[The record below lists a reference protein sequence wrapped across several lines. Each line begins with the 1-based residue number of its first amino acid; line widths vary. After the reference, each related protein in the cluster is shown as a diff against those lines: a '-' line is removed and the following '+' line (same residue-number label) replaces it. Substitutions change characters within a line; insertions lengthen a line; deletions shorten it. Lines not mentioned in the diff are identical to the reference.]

1 MNCNKCGFPIIPG
14 AAGYAGSVCMCQWQA
29 VNHSHNSQ
37 DSNEVT
43 SHALLTVPA
52 DYTFASVNTYVHDT
66 ERHFEELQY
75 LALGMASE
83 IEKLRK
89 GEFIC
94 RRCGIRKNSESN
106 AKADF

>member
-1 MNCNKCGFPIIPG
+1 MNCNKCGLPIMHH
-14 AAGYAGSVCMCQWQA
+14 AAGYAGPVCICQWRA
-29 VNHSHNSQ
+29 VKYSPNSQ
-37 DSNEVT
+37 DNNEVI
-43 SHALLTVPA
+43 SHALITVPA
-52 DYTFASVNTYVHDT
+52 DYTFASVNAYVHDT

>member
-1 MNCNKCGFPIIPG
+1 MQSK
-14 AAGYAGSVCMCQWQA
+14 
-29 VNHSHNSQ
+29 Q
-37 DSNEVT
+37 DNNEVI
-43 SHALLTVPA
+43 SHALFTVPA
-52 DYTFASVNTYVHDT
+52 DYTFTSVNAYVHAT

-75 LALGMASE
+75 LALGMATE

-94 RRCGIRKNSESN
+94 LSCGIRKNSESN